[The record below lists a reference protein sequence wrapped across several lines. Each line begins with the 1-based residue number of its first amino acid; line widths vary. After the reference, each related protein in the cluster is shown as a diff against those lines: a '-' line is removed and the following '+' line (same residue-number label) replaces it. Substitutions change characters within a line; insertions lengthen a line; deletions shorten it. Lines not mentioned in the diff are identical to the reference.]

1 MLYVPYFEIFNNLH
15 LNVTKD
21 IFTLIVV
28 FDLARQLIF
37 ILHKIELRSSVSTE
51 TLINHTIIY
60 FLNFLFFIFHE
71 DLTHFNI

>member
-1 MLYVPYFEIFNNLH
+1 MLYVPYFEIFNNMH

-60 FLNFLFFIFHE
+60 FFEFFILYFP
-71 DLTHFNI
+71 

>member
-60 FLNFLFFIFHE
+60 FFEFFILYFP
-71 DLTHFNI
+71 